1 PMDWRRIAIAA
12 IGCLTL
18 VTGYLLFD
26 LLSDNDSQP
35 SAAAVLEAPSP
46 KSIESSPTAVMV
58 DAGNTNPASVLP
70 ALAEGQTLITPET
83 AIRSSTTRSAEPVV
97 EEIISDVA
105 VNALPAP
112 SGPTIQTTTPDISV
126 AESIEPLITPLS
138 SLIGHGNFQSALN
151 DLLKLWEVDF
161 TDPQTATCEL
171 AETIGLFCYENIAG
185 LNEMNDFNRPVIMNL
200 NGRWFTLTGIGR
212 DRATVLY
219 GDETFDISI
228 SELLEYWNGNFTLL
242 WRAPPGYQVPL
253 TVGDRGPAVD
263 WLVNRLAIINDANP
277 PLSPGY
283 IFDGTLESRV
293 RQFQLSSGLT
303 PDGIAGVK
311 TWIKINDKDGVATPR
326 LDKEAS

>member
-1 PMDWRRIAIAA
+1 
-12 IGCLTL
+12 
-18 VTGYLLFD
+18 D
-26 LLSDNDSQP
+26 L
-35 SAAAVLEAPSP
+35 
-46 KSIESSPTAVMV
+46 
-58 DAGNTNPASVLP
+58 
-70 ALAEGQTLITPET
+70 
-83 AIRSSTTRSAEPVV
+83 
-97 EEIISDVA
+97 A
-105 VNALPAP
+105 VNAVPAP
-112 SGPTIQTTTPDISV
+112 SGPPIQTTDPGISV
-126 AESIEPLITPLS
+126 AKSVEPLITPLS

-161 TDPQTATCEL
+161 TDPETATCEL

-212 DRATVLY
+212 DHATVLY
-219 GDETFDISI
+219 GDETFDIRV